1 MGVSSDFRRQASDE
15 KNMIGRIHG
24 ILIEKQAPDLL
35 VDVQGVGYEIQAP
48 MTTLYQLPEIGQAV
62 TLHTHFVVREDA
74 QLLYGFANLQQRSLF
89 RTLIKVNGVGP
100 KLALTILSGIES
112 DDFVRCVRDN
122 DTATLVRLPGVGKKT
137 AERLLV
143 EMRDRLK
150 DWQVDGLLVAEGAA
164 TLAPAADA
172 LAEAESALIALGYK
186 PAEAA
191 KAVAAVKEEG
201 ASSEQLIRSALK
213 NMVNK

>member
-1 MGVSSDFRRQASDE
+1 
-15 KNMIGRIHG
+15 MIGRISG
-24 ILIEKQAPDLL
+24 ILLEKQAPDLL
-35 VDVQGVGYEIQAP
+35 IDVQGVAYEVQAP
-48 MTTLYQLPEIGQAV
+48 MSTIYQLSELGQNV

-74 QLLYGFANLQQRSLF
+74 QLLYGFANQRERSLF

-112 DDFVRCVRDN
+112 DEFVRCVRDN

-143 EMRDRLK
+143 EMSDRLK
-150 DWQVDGLLVAEGAA
+150 DWHVDGAAVAEGAA
-164 TLAPAADA
+164 SLPGANGVI
-172 LAEAESALIALGYK
+172 AEAESALVALGYK
-186 PAEAA
+186 PQEAA
-191 KAVAAVKEEG
+191 KAISAVSDEN

-213 NMVNK
+213 NMVNR